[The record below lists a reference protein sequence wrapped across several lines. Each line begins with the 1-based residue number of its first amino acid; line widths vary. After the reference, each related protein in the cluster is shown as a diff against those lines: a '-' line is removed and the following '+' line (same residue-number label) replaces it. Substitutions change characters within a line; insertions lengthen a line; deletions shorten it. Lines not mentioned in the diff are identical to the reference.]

1 MGMRRALVIVASVLA
16 AAGTA
21 TAQANPQQ
29 ANPQQPAQQQPAQ
42 QPNRAEQPSRSEQR
56 PAASQMT
63 VPEAQ
68 QPPQQQRER
77 ARPSE
82 PQQGEG
88 GQRRGPAPEEKTSV
102 THHTARIGGQQISY
116 TATAATYVIRADDGS
131 PKATMFYVAYTKDGV
146 DATKRPIS
154 FVYNGGPGSA
164 SLFTHMGMGP
174 KRVTLSADG
183 HGMPAPY
190 SVTDNEDSF
199 LDATDLVFIDAIS
212 TGYSRPALGENPSQF
227 HGIIQDA
234 NWFAD
239 FIYQYITRNERWL
252 SPKFLIGESYGTT
265 RSAELAGVLQERHEI
280 YLNGIVLLSSVAFSN
295 WGADDRTEFFL
306 PTYVTT
312 AWYHHLLQPDLQNL
326 TIEQVAQK
334 ARVFAHGDYAAAL
347 EKGDALTPEEHKK
360 IVDEISHYT
369 ALSPKYVDQANLRV
383 SPFRWFRE
391 LERDKRVTVGRL
403 DSRFTGMEQD
413 AAGERPD
420 YDPSEAS
427 YEGAYV
433 ATFHD
438 YVRRELKWESEMYYT
453 VSANVRPWDQTG
465 NTEVAEVLRAA
476 MTQQTYLKVLVIC
489 GYYDVATPFNGI
501 EHTVAHMHLEPSV
514 RKNIS
519 FAYYEGGHMMYIDE
533 KEHHKLHKDV
543 DEFINSNYKH

>member
-1 MGMRRALVIVASVLA
+1 MRNVLVIVAAVLA
-16 AAGTA
+16 VAGAAF
-21 TAQANPQQ
+21 AQAS
-29 ANPQQPAQQQPAQ
+29 QQQPAQ
-42 QPNRAEQPSRSEQR
+42 PQPSPQPSRAEQQR
-56 PAASQMT
+56 QPASQMT
-63 VPEAQ
+63 VPQAQ
-68 QPPQQQRER
+68 QPPQQRER
-77 ARPSE
+77 THPPEQAP
-82 PQQGEG
+82 GEG
-88 GQRRGPAPEEKTSV
+88 AQRRGPAPEEKTSV
-102 THHTARIGGQQISY
+102 THHSARVGGQQINY

-146 DATKRPIS
+146 DASRRPLS

-174 KRVTLSADG
+174 KRVTLTADG
-183 HGMPAPY
+183 HGLPAPY

-199 LDATDLVFIDAIS
+199 LDATDLIFIDAIS
-212 TGYSRPALGENPSQF
+212 TGYSRPAPGENPTQF

-280 YLNGIVLLSSVAFSN
+280 YLNGIVLVSSVAFAN

-306 PTYVTT
+306 PTYTTT
-312 AWYHHLLQPDLQNL
+312 AWYHHLLQSDLQNL

-334 ARVFAHGDYAAAL
+334 ARAFAHGDYAAAL

-360 IVDEISHYT
+360 IVEEIAHYT
-369 ALSPKYVDQANLRV
+369 ALSPKYIEQANLRV

-391 LERDKRVTVGRL
+391 LERDKRLTIGRL
-403 DSRFTGMEQD
+403 DSRFTGMEVD

-438 YVRRELKWESEMYYT
+438 YVRRELKWESDMYYT

-465 NTEVAEVLRAA
+465 NTEVAEVLRSA
-476 MTQQTYLKVLVIC
+476 MTQQTYLKVLVVAA
-489 GYYDVATPFNGI
+489 YYDVATPFNGI
-501 EHTVAHMHLEPSV
+501 EHTVAHMHLEPPM

-519 FAYYEGGHMMYIDE
+519 FTYYEAGHMMYIDE

-543 DEFINSNYKH
+543 DDFINTSYKH

>member
-1 MGMRRALVIVASVLA
+1 MGMRSALVIVASVLA
-16 AAGTA
+16 AAGA
-21 TAQANPQQ
+21 AAAQANPQQ
-29 ANPQQPAQQQPAQ
+29 PNPQPPAQQQPAQ
-42 QPNRAEQPSRSEQR
+42 QPNRAEQQR
-56 PAASQMT
+56 PPATQMT
-63 VPEAQ
+63 VPTAQ

-77 ARPSE
+77 ARPAE
-82 PQQGEG
+82 QPQGES
-88 GQRRGPAPEEKTSV
+88 GQRRGPAPEEKTSI
-102 THHTARIGGQQISY
+102 THHNARIGGQQINY

-146 DATKRPIS
+146 DAAKRPLS

-174 KRVTLSADG
+174 KRATLTADG

-190 SVTDNEDSF
+190 TIVDNEDSF
-199 LDATDLVFIDAIS
+199 LDATDLIFIDAIS
-212 TGYSRPALGENPSQF
+212 TGYSRPAPGENPAQF
-227 HGIIQDA
+227 RGIIQDA

-265 RSAELAGVLQERHEI
+265 RSAELAGVLQERHQI

-326 TIEQVAQK
+326 TVEQVAQK

-347 EKGDALTPEEHKK
+347 EKGDALTAEEHKK
-360 IVDEISHYT
+360 IVDEIAHYT
-369 ALSPKYVDQANLRV
+369 ALSPKYVEQANLRV

-391 LERDKRVTVGRL
+391 LERDKRLTIGRL
-403 DSRFTGMEQD
+403 DSRFTGMEAD

-420 YDPSEAS
+420 YDASEAS

-476 MTQQTYLKVLVIC
+476 MTQQTYLKVLVVA

-501 EHTVAHMHLEPSV
+501 EHTVSHMHLEPSV

-519 FAYYEGGHMMYIDE
+519 FAYYEAGHMMYIDE

-543 DEFINSNYKH
+543 DEFINSSYKR

>member
-1 MGMRRALVIVASVLA
+1 MRNVLVIVAAVLA
-16 AAGTA
+16 AAGA
-21 TAQANPQQ
+21 AFAQAS
-29 ANPQQPAQQQPAQ
+29 PQQPAQPQPSP
-42 QPNRAEQPSRSEQR
+42 QPSRAEQQR
-56 PAASQMT
+56 QPASQMT
-63 VPEAQ
+63 TPRAQ

-77 ARPSE
+77 ARPAE

-102 THHTARIGGQQISY
+102 THHSARIGGQQINY

-146 DATKRPIS
+146 DASKRPLS

-174 KRVTLSADG
+174 KRVTLTADG
-183 HGMPAPY
+183 HGLPAPY

-199 LDATDLVFIDAIS
+199 LDTTDLIFIDAIS
-212 TGYSRPALGENPSQF
+212 TGYSRPAPGENPTQF

-280 YLNGIVLLSSVAFSN
+280 YLNGIVLVSSVAFAN

-306 PTYVTT
+306 PTYTTT

-334 ARVFAHGDYAAAL
+334 ARAFAHGDYAVAL
-347 EKGDALTPEEHKK
+347 EKGDALTPEEHRK
-360 IVDEISHYT
+360 IVEEIAHYT
-369 ALSPKYVDQANLRV
+369 ALSPKYIEQANLRV

-391 LERDKRVTVGRL
+391 LERDKRLTIGRL

-433 ATFHD
+433 ATFQD

-453 VSANVRPWDQTG
+453 VTANVRPWDQTG
-465 NTEVAEVLRAA
+465 NTEVAEVLRSA
-476 MTQQTYLKVLVIC
+476 MTQQTYLKVLVVAA
-489 GYYDVATPFNGI
+489 YYDVATPFNGI
-501 EHTVAHMHLEPSV
+501 EHTVAHMHLEPPM

-519 FAYYEGGHMMYIDE
+519 FTYYEAGHMMYIDE

-543 DEFINSNYKH
+543 DDFINTSYKH

>member
-1 MGMRRALVIVASVLA
+1 MRNKENTREMGNKSALIITALILAGAGAVI
-16 AAGTA
+16 
-21 TAQANPQQ
+21 AQNNPA
-29 ANPQQPAQQQPAQ
+29 ANPQQPPSTQTPGQQQPG
-42 QPNRAEQPSRSEQR
+42 RAERSQ
-56 PAASQMT
+56 SGQQMT
-63 VPEAQ
+63 IPQAQ

-77 ARPSE
+77 ARNAE
-82 PQQGEG
+82 QQPQGGE
-88 GQRRGPAPEEKTSV
+88 GQRRAPAPEEKASV
-102 THHTARIGGQQISY
+102 THHSARIGGQMINY

-146 DATKRPIS
+146 DPTRRPLS

-174 KRVTLSADG
+174 KRVVLSADG

-190 SVTDNEDSF
+190 SVVDNEDSF
-199 LDATDLVFIDAIS
+199 LDATDLIFIDAIS
-212 TGYSRPALGENPSQF
+212 TGFSRPAPGENPAQF
-227 HGIIQDA
+227 HGVIQDA

-265 RSAELAGVLQERHEI
+265 RSAELAGVIQERHQI

-306 PTYVTT
+306 PTYTTT
-312 AWYHHLLQPDLQNL
+312 AWYHHMLQPDLQGL
-326 TIEQVAQK
+326 TVEQVAQK
-334 ARVFAHGDYAAAL
+334 AREFAHGEYAAAL
-347 EKGDALTPEEHKK
+347 EKGDALTPEEHRK
-360 IVDEISHYT
+360 IVQDIAHFT
-369 ALSPKYVDQANLRV
+369 ALSPKYIEQSNLRV

-391 LERDKRVTVGRL
+391 LQRDKRLTTGRL
-403 DSRFTGMEQD
+403 DSRFTGMEVD

-427 YEGAYV
+427 YEGAFV
-433 ATFHD
+433 ATFQD
-438 YVRRELKWESEMYYT
+438 YVRRELKWDSEMYYT

-501 EHTVAHMHLEPSV
+501 EQTVSHMHLEPSV
-514 RKNIS
+514 RKNVS
-519 FAYYEGGHMMYIDE
+519 FAYYEAGHMMYIDE
-533 KEHHKLHKDV
+533 KEHHKLHKDI
-543 DEFINSNYKH
+543 D

>member
-1 MGMRRALVIVASVLA
+1 MGMKKALVIATTVLA
-16 AAGTA
+16 TTVAI
-21 TAQANPQQ
+21 AQATPQPTPQQ
-29 ANPQQPAQQQPAQ
+29 ANPPA
-42 QPNRAEQPSRSEQR
+42 RAERQASP
-56 PAASQMT
+56 ASQMT

-68 QPPQQQRER
+68 QPQQGRDR
-77 ARPSE
+77 ARNNEQQP
-82 PQQGEG
+82 QGEAKHT
-88 GQRRGPAPEEKTSV
+88 PAPEEKTSV
-102 THHTARIGGQQISY
+102 THHSAKIGGQVINY
-116 TATAATYVIRADDGS
+116 TATAATYVIHADDGS

-146 DATKRPIS
+146 DATRRPLS

-174 KRVTLSADG
+174 KRVTLTADG
-183 HGMPAPY
+183 HGMAAPY
-190 SVTDNEDSF
+190 SVMDNEDSF

-212 TGYSRPALGENPSQF
+212 TGYSRPAPGENPTQF
-227 HGIIQDA
+227 HGIVQDA

-239 FIYQYITRNERWL
+239 FIYQYINRNERWL

-265 RSAELAGVLQERHEI
+265 RSAELAGVIQERHQI
-280 YLNGIVLLSSVAFSN
+280 YLNGIVLLSTVAFSN
-295 WGADDRTEFFL
+295 WGGDDRIEFFL
-306 PTYVTT
+306 PTFTTT
-312 AWYHHLLQPDLQNL
+312 AWYHHMLQPDLQNL
-326 TIEQVAQK
+326 TVEQVAQK
-334 ARVFAHGDYAAAL
+334 AREFAHGEYAAAL
-347 EKGDALTPEEHKK
+347 EKGDAMSPEEHKK
-360 IVDEISHYT
+360 IVDDIAHFT
-369 ALSPKYVDQANLRV
+369 ALSPKYIDQADLRV
-383 SPFRWFRE
+383 NPFRWFRE
-391 LERDKRVTVGRL
+391 LQRDKRLTVGRL
-403 DSRFTGMEQD
+403 DSRFTGMEVD

-438 YVRRELKWESEMYYT
+438 YVRRELKWESDMFYT

-476 MTQQTYLKVLVIC
+476 MTQQTYLKVLVVC

-501 EHTVAHMHLEPSV
+501 EQTVSHMHLEPSV

-543 DEFINSNYKH
+543 DEFINTSYKH